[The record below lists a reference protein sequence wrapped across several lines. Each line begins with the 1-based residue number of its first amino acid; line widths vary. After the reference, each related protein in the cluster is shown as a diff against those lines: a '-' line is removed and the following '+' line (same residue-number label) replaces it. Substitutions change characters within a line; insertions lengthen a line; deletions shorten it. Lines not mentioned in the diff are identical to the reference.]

1 MDDGF
6 CNIFE
11 VIRRCGHN
19 QGLESA
25 DNAEGDVKEGI
36 IGEKAS
42 FPLRSLRNALL
53 TLPAAPRHFW
63 RLSEA
68 QKSGMRVSTSRGS
81 RLIGVRCS
89 LLTSAKPFGCCGAGA
104 GVQLPLDHLWRCH
117 IVVPAGSLGC
127 WGAVAVHSFPVT
139 ELLGSC
145 RPWEFG
151 LQQTRHTFFVLFQQ
165 VPER

>member
-36 IGEKAS
+36 VGEKAL

-63 RLSEA
+63 HLSEA
-68 QKSGMRVSTSRGS
+68 QKSGMRVHRE
-81 RLIGVRCS
+81 
-89 LLTSAKPFGCCGAGA
+89 GAG
-104 GVQLPLDHLWRCH
+104 
-117 IVVPAGSLGC
+117 
-127 WGAVAVHSFPVT
+127 
-139 ELLGSC
+139 
-145 RPWEFG
+145 
-151 LQQTRHTFFVLFQQ
+151 
-165 VPER
+165 

>member
-63 RLSEA
+63 HLPEA

-89 LLTSAKPFGCCGAGA
+89 LWIESRSCFPEFSGAYF
-104 GVQLPLDHLWRCH
+104 
-117 IVVPAGSLGC
+117 
-127 WGAVAVHSFPVT
+127 GAVVALPGITHHTSSF
-139 ELLGSC
+139 ESF
-145 RPWEFG
+145 R
-151 LQQTRHTFFVLFQQ
+151 
-165 VPER
+165 ERF